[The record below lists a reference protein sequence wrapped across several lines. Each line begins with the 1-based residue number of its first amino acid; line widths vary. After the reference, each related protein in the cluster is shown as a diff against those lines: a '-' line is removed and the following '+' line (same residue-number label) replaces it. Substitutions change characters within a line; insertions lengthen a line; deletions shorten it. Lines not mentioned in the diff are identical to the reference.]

1 MAERTWVILAA
12 GEWCHLHRIESWLR
26 SAECVVACDG
36 ALDAAHANNVHVD
49 LVIGDMDSVAEATLQ
64 VHEETGGKVRRVSG
78 QDNNDLAK
86 AFAHA
91 SAGDVDRCVVV
102 GATGGDL
109 HHAWA
114 NLLESSRTSTEIVC
128 LTPEHVYRF
137 LKPQR
142 KSSIELGAGA
152 DFSVFSTHEARGVS
166 VRGAEWELE
175 DAVLTAGSRG
185 LHNKATEATV
195 EIEFQSGGLFVLHG
209 YRGDEGKNER
219 SISE

>member
-12 GEWCHLHRIESWLR
+12 GEWCHLHLIEPWLR

-36 ALDAAHANNVHVD
+36 ALDTAHANNVHVD
-49 LVIGDMDSVAEATLQ
+49 LVIGDMDSVADATLHA
-64 VHEETGGKVRRVSG
+64 HEEAGGRVRRVTG

-91 SAGDVDRCVVV
+91 SADSVDRCVVV

-114 NLLESSRTSTEIVC
+114 NLLECSRTSSEVVC

-137 LKPQR
+137 LKPQQIA
-142 KSSIELGAGA
+142 SIELDIGS
-152 DFSVFSTHEARGVS
+152 DFSIFSTHEARGVS

-175 DAVLTAGSRG
+175 DAALTAGSRG